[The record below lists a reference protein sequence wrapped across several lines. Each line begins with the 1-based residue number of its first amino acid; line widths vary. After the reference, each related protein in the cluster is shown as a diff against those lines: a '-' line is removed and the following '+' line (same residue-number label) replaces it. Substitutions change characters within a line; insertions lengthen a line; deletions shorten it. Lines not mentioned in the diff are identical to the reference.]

1 MLAGTYADTFNL
13 EIDIPEG
20 VNPDIVVKG
29 INQYDRYTLSNH
41 LNGYPVFTGSDP
53 DEVLPEIP
61 EETEEVSGNA
71 GSLHDTIKD
80 SADGGFKAPVKEEN
94 EEDRTFVRFVEI
106 SLLAVF
112 VIFTAVLFVGVLT
125 ANKKRHKKKRK
136 RRKK

>member
-1 MLAGTYADTFNL
+1 M
-13 EIDIPEG
+13 
-20 VNPDIVVKG
+20 
-29 INQYDRYTLSNH
+29 
-41 LNGYPVFTGSDP
+41 
-53 DEVLPEIP
+53 LPEIP

-71 GSLHDTIKD
+71 GSRHDTIKD

-112 VIFTAVLFVGVLT
+112 VIFTAVLFVGALT